1 MKDKPNQDQ
10 FIILLLIL
18 AFVNGLYAHCQE
30 PPTSTTQSINEIK
43 QYTIELLGKDP
54 LLVNGIRYNHGYSR
68 VKGDPF
74 LPGGK
79 QKGTIVVDGVPYKNQ
94 DIRFDILN
102 NELILNYE
110 TSSES
115 AESIVL
121 TKHWIDQF
129 SLGEMVFRKGILS
142 LDSSRFVQV
151 IYTGK
156 VSCYMDWEKEI
167 ILGKAEDI
175 QPYFFSDPLRQGILD
190 IRDSQETFRSR
201 RSFIIQFEKKNRKM
215 IRNYMRAHRIRF
227 RKANTG
233 ELRDLLIFI
242 NQNLLL

>member
-1 MKDKPNQDQ
+1 M
-10 FIILLLIL
+10 IL
-18 AFVNGLYAHCQE
+18 AFVNGLYGHCQE
-30 PPTSTTQSINEIK
+30 PTTSTTQSINEIK
-43 QYTIELLGKDP
+43 QNTIELIGKDP
-54 LLVNGIRYNHGYSR
+54 ALVNGIRHNNGYSG

-74 LPGGK
+74 LPCGK

-110 TSSES
+110 TSSGS

-121 TKHWIDQF
+121 TKYWIDQF
-129 SLGEMVFRKGILS
+129 SLGEKVFRKGILS

-151 IYTGK
+151 IYKGK
-156 VSCYMDWEKEI
+156 VSCYIDWKKEI

-175 QPYFFSDPLRQGILD
+175 QPYFFSDPIRQGTLEIGN
-190 IRDSQETFRSR
+190 SQVTFRSR
-201 RSFIIQFEKKNRKM
+201 RSFVMQFQKKNRKK
-215 IRNYMRAHRIRF
+215 IRNYIRAHRIRF
-227 RKANTG
+227 RKASTG

-242 NQNLLL
+242 NQNLSLKCPD

>member
-1 MKDKPNQDQ
+1 MKDKPNQVQ
-10 FIILLLIL
+10 FIILLLIH
-18 AFVNGLYAHCQE
+18 AIVNGLYTYCQE
-30 PPTSTTQSINEIK
+30 PPTSTPQSINEIK
-43 QYTIELLGKDP
+43 QNTIELLGKDP
-54 LLVNGIRYNHGYSR
+54 VLVNGIRYNHGYSG

-79 QKGTIVVDGVPYKNQ
+79 HKGTIVVDGVPYKNQ

-110 TSSES
+110 TSSGS

-156 VSCYMDWEKEI
+156 VSCYMDWKKEI

-175 QPYFFSDPLRQGILD
+175 QPYFFSEPIRQGTLE
-190 IRDSQETFRSR
+190 IRDSQVTFRSR
-201 RSFIIQFEKKNRKM
+201 RSFLMQFEMENRKI
-215 IRNYMRAHRIRF
+215 IRNYLRAQRIRF
-227 RKANTG
+227 RKASTG
-233 ELRDLLIFI
+233 ELRNLLIFI
-242 NQNLLL
+242 NQNL